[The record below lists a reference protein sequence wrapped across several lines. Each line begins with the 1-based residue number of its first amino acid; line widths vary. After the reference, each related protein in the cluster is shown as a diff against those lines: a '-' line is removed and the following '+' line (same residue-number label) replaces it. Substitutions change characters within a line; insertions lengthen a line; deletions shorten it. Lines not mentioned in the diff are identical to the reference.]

1 MAEEHPPSLVQ
12 NRHPKARGIAGQAR
26 NEDKGHKEPPYPMKI
41 IILRSSFQTDE
52 FVRNEYADLI
62 QRLENECRAE
72 INIIGDESVETRRA
86 TSLQTLPD
94 VETVC
99 TPSLQKM
106 LPDAF
111 MIATGGVENL
121 FKRIWEAIDVEM
133 MCAPSRTKTVTMIA
147 DGRNNSLAASLEIL
161 TYLGNNGLEGR
172 IVHGTNDEIV
182 SALVETWHAASLQG
196 RIGLFGQP
204 SDWLIASGVDGDYLH
219 KRYGIETID
228 IDLQRLIDGI
238 QIASQTEAEKVAQAM
253 VKRAQAVKEPTC
265 ADMLEAA
272 KAYLAIKKICQEE
285 RLDAMTIRCFDI
297 VKTCGTT
304 SCLALALLNDEGI
317 VAGCEGDMQTLMSM
331 FLAKRLCGETSF
343 MANPSQ
349 LTDKSSMLA
358 HCTIPLT
365 MCDETVVRSHFESGI
380 GVAIQGLLPLTDYTL
395 LKWGGPKLDRFFV
408 TEAKA
413 IETPHS
419 DHFCRTQITLDVN
432 LKPYLLQRS
441 IGNHHVIIRGRH
453 AEGIR
458 EFMQNNGVVEC

>member
-1 MAEEHPPSLVQ
+1 
-12 NRHPKARGIAGQAR
+12 
-26 NEDKGHKEPPYPMKI
+26 MKI
-41 IILRSSFQTDE
+41 IILRSSFQNDE

-62 QRLENECRAE
+62 QRLEMEFNAE
-72 INIIGDESVETRRA
+72 INIIGDESVETCHGA
-86 TSLQTLPD
+86 SLQ
-94 VETVC
+94 
-99 TPSLQKM
+99 M

-133 MCAPSRTKTVTMIA
+133 MCAPSRPKTVTMIA

-161 TYLGNNGLEGR
+161 TYLGNIGVEGK
-172 IVHGTNDEIV
+172 ILHGTNDEII
-182 SALVETWHAASLQG
+182 SALGETHGRASLRG

-204 SDWLIASGVDGDYLH
+204 SDWLIASGVDRDYLCQ
-219 KRYGIETID
+219 RYGIETID

-238 QIASQTEAEKVAQAM
+238 KTILQTEAMEVAHTIE
-253 VKRAQAVKEPTC
+253 KRAKAVKEPTS

-272 KAYLAIKKICQEE
+272 KAYLTIKRICQEE

-297 VKTCGTT
+297 VKTCYTT

-331 FLAKRLCGETSF
+331 YLAKRLCGKTAF

-349 LTDKSSMLA
+349 LTDNSSMLA

-365 MCDETVVRSHFESGI
+365 MCDETIIRTHFESGI
-380 GVAIQGLLPLTDYTL
+380 GVAIQGLLPMADYTL
-395 LKWGGPKLDRFFV
+395 FKWGGQKMNRYFV
-408 TEAKA
+408 TEAQA
-413 IETPHS
+413 IETPYS
-419 DHFCRTQITLDVN
+419 NHFCRTQITLDIN
-432 LKPYLLQRS
+432 LKPYLLQHS

-453 AEGIR
+453 AETIR
-458 EFMQNNGVVEC
+458 KFMQTHGVEAC